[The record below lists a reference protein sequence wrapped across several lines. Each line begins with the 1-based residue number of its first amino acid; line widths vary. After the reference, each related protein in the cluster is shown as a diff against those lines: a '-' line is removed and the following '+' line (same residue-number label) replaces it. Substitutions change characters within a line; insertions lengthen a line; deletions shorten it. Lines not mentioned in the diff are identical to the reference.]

1 MPILVLDGEISN
13 LELVRGIGTQ
23 ESRAGRATLDSKEMT
38 MPALAK
44 KVPAKTTTKK
54 EKAKRQ
60 EKHAVSSS
68 LARQLIRR
76 ANTVALPRAKPAH
89 LSLVDAPEK

>member
-1 MPILVLDGEISN
+1 
-13 LELVRGIGTQ
+13 
-23 ESRAGRATLDSKEMT
+23 

-44 KVPAKTTTKK
+44 KAPVKATTKK

-60 EKHAVSSS
+60 EKQAAASS

-76 ANTVALPRAKPAH
+76 ANKVALPRAKLAH

>member
-13 LELVRGIGTQ
+13 LEPIRGIGTQ
-23 ESRAGRATLDSKEMT
+23 ESRAGRATLGSKEMT

-44 KVPAKTTTKK
+44 KAPVKATTKK

-60 EKHAVSSS
+60 EKQAAAST

-76 ANTVALPRAKPAH
+76 VNKVSLPRAKPAH